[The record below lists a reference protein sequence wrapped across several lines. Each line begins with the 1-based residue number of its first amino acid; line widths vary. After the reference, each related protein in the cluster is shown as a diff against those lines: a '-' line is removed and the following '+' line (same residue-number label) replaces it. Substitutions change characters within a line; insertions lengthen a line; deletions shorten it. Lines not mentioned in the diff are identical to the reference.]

1 MKEADGASSYAGTKK
16 NVCNRE
22 NDTNFDRMPRSSPA
36 PRRVSKTKNEN
47 VLLHTPHVF
56 SVKKT
61 VDI

>member
-1 MKEADGASSYAGTKK
+1 MELQVTLEQK
-16 NVCNRE
+16 NVCYRE

-56 SVKKT
+56 SVEKNCRYLT
-61 VDI
+61 